1 MDSKLKVQGRV
12 SKVSNHQLRPKNER
26 ASMRKNKNQGAS
38 DWAPCVDGGEEESAS
53 ENRSNSEE
61 WGKLTI
67 LSHPLLQML
76 HFQVSSANIGVDSRN
91 NSYLCRQNV

>member
-38 DWAPCVDGGEEESAS
+38 DWTPGIGGARRSRQVKTEATPRSG
-53 ENRSNSEE
+53 EN
-61 WGKLTI
+61 
-67 LSHPLLQML
+67 
-76 HFQVSSANIGVDSRN
+76 
-91 NSYLCRQNV
+91 